1 MTNRDPYENPN
12 YRRPPTEGLGTGT
25 IAALVI
31 VAVLV
36 VGGVIYG
43 MTSDRSS
50 STATAPKTDMS
61 APSTTGQSDTSRKS
75 ETPPPAK
82 SETPPPTKQ

>member
-75 ETPPPAK
+75 ETPPTK
-82 SETPPPTKQ
+82 SETPPATKQ

>member
-12 YRRPPTEGLGTGT
+12 LGRPATEGLGTGT

-31 VAVLV
+31 VAILV

-50 STATAPKTDMS
+50 STATAPRTTTS
-61 APSTTGQSDTSRKS
+61 APSTTGQSDTTRRP
-75 ETPPPAK
+75 ETPPV
-82 SETPPPTKQ
+82 KQ